1 MSNPYTARCG
11 CVTPCAITKEQRR
24 YAKRSLTMAYIMRD
38 FSAVAK
44 IKDALAPCITRHP
57 VITNGGAHAAK
68 MKTADAIV
76 SWAENN
82 GAKVVR

>member
-24 YAKRSLTMAYIMRD
+24 YAKRSLTMAYSMRD
-38 FSAVAK
+38 FNAVAK
-44 IKDALAPCITRHP
+44 IKDALRGCPSMYRS
-57 VITNGGAHAAK
+57 NGQASAALS
-68 MKTADAIV
+68 KTAEAIIT
-76 SWAENN
+76 WAESN